1 MRVRVREEGIMTVT
15 WTYSAV
21 IQEPGGDIREV
32 TFNSKEELYKYIE
45 TCNKQVLFTRSNG
58 EDTSYHKESTIF

>member
-1 MRVRVREEGIMTVT
+1 MTAT

-32 TFNSKEELYKYIE
+32 TFNTKEELEEYIG
-45 TCNKQVLFTRSNG
+45 TCGKQVLFTRTNV
-58 EDTSYHKESTIF
+58 EDITNHLESTIF